1 MGACLLVE
9 MLNGLTGCTG
19 VPKAGDD
26 EGAAEDR
33 GATPRPVN
41 MAPAKSL
48 CLRRLLGL
56 RFMAVCFSVLFR
68 KFKNGCGMMTT
79 QEDSGDI
86 TKGCRCAVKSSARL
100 EYAVRESIKT
110 RLRRVV
116 GVGPL
121 CKDHSCMCG
130 CRGGLGGCQTLFLG
144 SSQH

>member
-41 MAPAKSL
+41 MAPAMSL

-56 RFMAVCFSVLFR
+56 RFMLGSFSVLFR
-68 KFKNGCGMMTT
+68 RFKNGCGMMATKNY
-79 QEDSGDI
+79 SGEI
-86 TKGCRCAVKSSARL
+86 TKGCRCAVRSSVRL
-100 EYAVRESIKT
+100 DYAVRESIKT

-130 CRGGLGGCQTLFLG
+130 CRGRLGGCQTLFPG
-144 SSQH
+144 SSKH

>member
-41 MAPAKSL
+41 MAPAMSL

-56 RFMAVCFSVLFR
+56 RFMAASFSVLSR
-68 KFKNGCGMMTT
+68 ESNNCCGMMM
-79 QEDSGDI
+79 
-86 TKGCRCAVKSSARL
+86 TKKKTPAKLQKAVVAK
-100 EYAVRESIKT
+100 
-110 RLRRVV
+110 
-116 GVGPL
+116 
-121 CKDHSCMCG
+121 
-130 CRGGLGGCQTLFLG
+130 
-144 SSQH
+144 